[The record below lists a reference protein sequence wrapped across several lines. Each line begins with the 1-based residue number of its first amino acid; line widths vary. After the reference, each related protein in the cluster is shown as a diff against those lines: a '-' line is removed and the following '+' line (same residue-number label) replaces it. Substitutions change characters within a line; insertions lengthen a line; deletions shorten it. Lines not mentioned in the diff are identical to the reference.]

1 MISENPCWRGKVS
14 DHCSIR
20 TCHLWRAVDAGV
32 VIWSFKMHL
41 FHTGSVC
48 IWQQRTPKS
57 PYACFKIAG
66 KSEVPTPVTRNIG
79 QRHITNADRWQFD
92 MRWELL
98 QHLAPTPWGAAGF
111 WPSLFCMPS
120 NSKGSLKVAKS
131 HQESSNVMRTPLV
144 CLLFGFPVLEIRWK
158 QHLRH
163 IHVPHSVD
171 LTFTL
176 IF

>member
-32 VIWSFKMHL
+32 VIWSFKNALVSHGLRLHL
-41 FHTGSVC
+41 ASKEHLRVPISLLQDCRKVRGSNSGDKEYWSASHISQMLTGDSSTC
-48 IWQQRTPKS
+48 D
-57 PYACFKIAG
+57 G
-66 KSEVPTPVTRNIG
+66 N
-79 QRHITNADRWQFD
+79 
-92 MRWELL
+92 LL
-98 QHLAPTPWGAAGF
+98 QHLAPTPWGGAAGF

-144 CLLFGFPVLEIRWK
+144 CLL
-158 QHLRH
+158 
-163 IHVPHSVD
+163 
-171 LTFTL
+171 
-176 IF
+176 